1 MSNIEAIL
9 ADREERNNQII
20 KAAASGNIVTV
31 KANIPGTNKRVAE
44 SFLIVRYFTNS
55 VLKILGGEAEIFD
68 GADGMYAVIK
78 SSGDNLKEKTVEIE
92 KTDPIGR
99 FCDIDVY
106 LQGEKSSLSRGYMR
120 GCFICQNPAFVCARQ
135 GNHSTE
141 ELLEVLKK
149 GTRQHFSNRLAEIIK
164 LSLMAELNLENKFGL
179 VTPTSQGSHAD
190 LNYGIMQ
197 TSQDAIIP
205 YLIETFWTGFDSD
218 ETESLLSKLRPIGI
232 KAEKAMYRAVK
243 TNTYKGF
250 IFVAGVLLASCGYLL
265 SRGRGDFDG
274 IFSTAAEVC
283 RGITNELQ
291 YGENTAFGITA
302 YKNYKITGVR
312 GHAERGFTAIQ
323 KAENLIGDNTSSDN
337 LLKTLCFIV
346 GNIDD
351 TVLLKRSGCLEKY
364 QYFKNKIHSVNI
376 SDKIQLQSLNDEC
389 INNSISIGGSADVL
403 ASATM
408 LNKIRSLWHF
418 NNTDKE

>member
-20 KAAASGNIVTV
+20 KAAESGNIVTV
-31 KANIPGTNKRVAE
+31 KANIPGADKRVAE

-55 VLKILGGEAEIFD
+55 VLKVLGGEAEIFD
-68 GADGMYAVIK
+68 GADGAYAIIK
-78 SSGDNLKEKTVEIE
+78 PLADNLKEQTVNME

-106 LQGEKSSLSRGYMR
+106 LQGAKSSLSRGHMR
-120 GCFICQNPAFVCARQ
+120 KCFICPNPAFVCARQ

-141 ELLEVLKK
+141 ELLKVLKN
-149 GTRQHFSNRLAEIIK
+149 GTREYFSLQIAEIIK
-164 LSLMAELNLENKFGL
+164 QSLMAELNLENKFGL

-197 TSQDAIIP
+197 ISQDSIIP
-205 YLIETFWTGFDSD
+205 YLVKAFWAGFDSD
-218 ETESLLSKLRPIGI
+218 GTENLLCKLRPIGI
-232 KAEKAMYRAVK
+232 QAEKAMHEAVK

-250 IFVAGVLLASCGYLL
+250 IFVAGILLASCGYLL

-283 RGITNELQ
+283 QGVTKELEQ
-291 YGENTAFGITA
+291 GENIAFGITA

-312 GHAERGFTAIQ
+312 GHAEQGFNVV
-323 KAENLIGDNTSSDN
+323 KNAEKFIGENTSADN
-337 LLKTLCFIV
+337 LLKALCFIV

-389 INNSISIGGSADVL
+389 INNNVSIGGSADVL
-403 ASATM
+403 ASAIM
-408 LNKIRSLWHF
+408 LNKLRNLLYF
-418 NNTDKE
+418 NR